1 MNMKQGDRS
10 HDTDLQAE
18 IEALRREVAE
28 LRARRLSE
36 ASPRNPETPSSTGEE
51 MDMTEELKAVMEE
64 LTESIETG
72 ITKRPVAFVLG
83 ALLVGILVGRML
95 SR

>member
-1 MNMKQGDRS
+1 MNMKPGDRPKNN
-10 HDTDLQAE
+10 DLHSE

-28 LRARRLSE
+28 LRERRLTA
-36 ASPRNPETPSSTGEE
+36 ASPRSAETPPSVGEPVA
-51 MDMTEELKAVMEE
+51 MTEELKAVMEE

-72 ITKRPVAFVLG
+72 ITKRPVVYVLG

>member
-1 MNMKQGDRS
+1 MNMKQGDNPK
-10 HDTDLQAE
+10 DTDLHAE

-28 LRARRLSE
+28 LRKRRLTA
-36 ASPRNPETPSSTGEE
+36 ASPQNAETPSSVGEE
-51 MDMTEELKAVMEE
+51 MAMTEELKAVMEE

-72 ITKRPVAFVLG
+72 ITKRPVAYVLG

>member
-1 MNMKQGDRS
+1 MNMKPGDRPKNN
-10 HDTDLQAE
+10 DLHSE

-28 LRARRLSE
+28 LRASRLTAATPRSAE
-36 ASPRNPETPSSTGEE
+36 APPSVGEH
-51 MDMTEELKAVMEE
+51 MAMTEELKAVMEE
-64 LTESIETG
+64 LSESIETG
-72 ITKRPVAFVLG
+72 ITKRPVVYVLG

>member
-1 MNMKQGDRS
+1 MNMKPGDRS
-10 HDTDLQAE
+10 QNTDLHAE

-28 LRARRLSE
+28 LRARRLSA
-36 ASPRNPETPSSTGEE
+36 ASPRSAETPSSVGEE
-51 MDMTEELKAVMEE
+51 MAMTEELKAVMEE

-72 ITKRPVAFVLG
+72 ITKRPVAYVLG

>member
-1 MNMKQGDRS
+1 MNMKAGDRPQN
-10 HDTDLQAE
+10 TDLHSE

-28 LRARRLSE
+28 LRARRLTA
-36 ASPRNPETPSSTGEE
+36 ASPRSEETPSSVGEE
-51 MDMTEELKAVMEE
+51 MAMTEELKAVMEE

-72 ITKRPVAFVLG
+72 ITKRPVAYVLG